1 MHANVDLDGGGGK
14 GGYVRDVCLLLL
26 IMCIYVISVLEADWP
41 GCKIRQAGE
50 TAAEAKLGNGETR
63 QKGVLLLC
71 MHLPVR
77 ASGFLPQ
84 SSDELSLLTHKC
96 RSGGADVRKKA
107 MIIIWL
113 ASPGLYLN
121 ALMMPFL
128 SRAMSRL

>member
-1 MHANVDLDGGGGK
+1 MHANVDLDGGGGN

-26 IMCIYVISVLEADWP
+26 MCIYVISVLEADWP

-96 RSGGADVRKKA
+96 RSGGADVRKTA
-107 MIIIWL
+107 TIIICL
-113 ASPGLYLN
+113 AFPGFYLN
-121 ALMMPFL
+121 ALIMPFL
-128 SRAMSRL
+128 SLAMSRL